1 ERGIELAHGAELLE
15 NVAAGTGGVLVV
27 TGEPGIGKSR
37 LLAELRTRFEPMNAA
52 RGTPVWLEGRCV
64 SYGEAMPYWPF
75 RDLLRSWLGVLAD
88 DPELRVRVTLR
99 RQVGRLFGDRAIEY
113 YPYLGAMLGLTL
125 EPDARARLA
134 ELSPEAA
141 QYRTFEVI
149 RALFPRLPGS
159 GALGAAFRVLDVA

>member
-1 ERGIELAHGAELLE
+1 VLVGDATKRLVEPLFGWSDPEAVDLKGKTEPVTAFTVVGAGRATVAPRGLEGVQAELIERGTELADGTELLE

-88 DPELRVRVTLR
+88 DP
-99 RQVGRLFGDRAIEY
+99 
-113 YPYLGAMLGLTL
+113 
-125 EPDARARLA
+125 
-134 ELSPEAA
+134 
-141 QYRTFEVI
+141 
-149 RALFPRLPGS
+149 
-159 GALGAAFRVLDVA
+159 